1 LMWYRKYY
9 EDSGRKTRVGSA
21 IATCLSVEIGT

>member
-1 LMWYRKYY
+1 MWYRKYY
-9 EDSGRKTRVGSA
+9 EDSGRKTRASSA